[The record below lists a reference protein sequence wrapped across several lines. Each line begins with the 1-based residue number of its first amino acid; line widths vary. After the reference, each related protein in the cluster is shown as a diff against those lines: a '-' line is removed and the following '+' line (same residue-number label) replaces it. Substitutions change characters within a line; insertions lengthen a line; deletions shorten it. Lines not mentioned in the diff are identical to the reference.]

1 MNLDEDQLDPSS
13 PINKKDKDHATP
25 AIGFRS
31 QNPSTS
37 TSSSQ
42 LPLSDQT
49 HSSTSSVP
57 AITIPVTEG
66 GNLYYP
72 TQNPTNA
79 DPTSESSVRQGRG
92 PAAHS
97 SATPTLSA
105 ASDLRR
111 QSTASV
117 DSMDQYGYASSSSL
131 GAGSGGGFPP
141 NHPRRPMGASPSP
154 EVPVRYTPITG
165 RVSRAKKGVPVHIC
179 ESCNPPK
186 VREPTSRDSV
196 DIRTVMLTY
205 VLDIYEG
212 RAPEVRAPNET
223 SWGAFY

>member
-1 MNLDEDQLDPSS
+1 MSSLQSIMNLDEDQQETSS
-13 PINKKDKDHATP
+13 PIVDKKDKDQASP
-25 AIGFRS
+25 ASGFRS

-37 TSSSQ
+37 RPSSQ
-42 LPLSDQT
+42 FSPSDQT
-49 HSSTSSVP
+49 YSSTSSVP
-57 AITIPVTEG
+57 TITIPVTEG
-66 GNLYYP
+66 GNPYYP
-72 TQNPTNA
+72 TQHPTNY
-79 DPTSESSVRQGRG
+79 DLTSDSSIGRG
-92 PAAHS
+92 KRPVVPS

-111 QSTASV
+111 QSSTSV

-131 GAGSGGGFPP
+131 GGGSGGGFPP

-186 VREPTSRDSV
+186 VRAPCHGT
-196 DIRTVMLTY
+196 MLISG
-205 VLDIYEG
+205 LE
-212 RAPEVRAPNET
+212 A
-223 SWGAFY
+223 